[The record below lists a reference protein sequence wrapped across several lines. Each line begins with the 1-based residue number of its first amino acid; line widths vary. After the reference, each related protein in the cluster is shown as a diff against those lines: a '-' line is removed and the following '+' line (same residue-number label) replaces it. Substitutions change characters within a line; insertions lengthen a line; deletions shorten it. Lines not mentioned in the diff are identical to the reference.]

1 MAFVWTKELE
11 TGHTL
16 IDNEHKQLVKAADD
30 LVTACSQGKGRQ
42 EIGNALEFL
51 SNYTKTHFAHE
62 EELQVR
68 CKYPDCVVHKNW
80 HQSFIKEIESV
91 AAKLKVE
98 GANIALVAEVNTK
111 ISQLITHIKTFDL
124 KLAQFIQSSTSK

>member
-1 MAFVWTKELE
+1 MAFVWTKDLE

-16 IDNEHKQLVKAADD
+16 IDNEHKQLVKAADE

-42 EIGNALEFL
+42 EIGKALEFL

-62 EELQVR
+62 EELQVK
-68 CKYPDCVVHKNW
+68 CKYPDYSTHRNW

-91 AAKLKVE
+91 AAKLKAE

-111 ISQLITHIKTFDL
+111 VSQLITHIKTFDL
-124 KLAQFIQSSTSK
+124 KLAQFIQSGTSK